1 MAKAA
6 IPNYMANHL
15 TGQDIAPGHRFGLYF
30 PVWQDNWRK
39 ADGGKTEALKKAMT
53 ISNKSKELAENLQ
66 KRQRTIALKTP
77 YLAYFPAKSTSP
89 FMTGIGNEHPLENGF
104 AFLSPYGLPYL
115 PGSSVKGVLR
125 TAAEEL
131 ALGLYG
137 ETRGWDMLAVWWL
150 FGFESGNVA
159 ISNKP
164 YKGDAI
170 LVEETQRRQMAYQAW
185 VRQSGYDLPSLHK
198 MIEATVSDKSQQ
210 AKYKNT
216 PELFLSTLSD
226 DISLQG
232 ALSFWDVYPQSKGL
246 AMDILTPHHM
256 GYFQGKNGVLNAPHD
271 SEQPN
276 PNVFLTIP
284 PGSHFDFYCSCE
296 VARLPQSLQ
305 ENWQTLIETAFDHT
319 YDWLGF
325 GAKTAVG
332 YGQMRREENGEQ
344 KFHEEKELRRQK
356 AKAEAEQQEAEK
368 RLAELPP
375 FERDIIQLLKDKKDP
390 NKKDY
395 LVLLDAVKTGQWQDT
410 DKQSV
415 LERIQMLM
423 QQAGDWKPT
432 TQKKDPSKDKEY
444 VRTQDV
450 LKLMKQ

>member
-1 MAKAA
+1 MTQAA
-6 IPNYMANHL
+6 IPNYMKAHL
-15 TGQDIAPGHRFGLYF
+15 DLQDIAPGHQFGLYF
-30 PVWQDNWRK
+30 PIWQDDWRK
-39 ADGGKTEALKKAMT
+39 ADGGKTEALKKAT
-53 ISNKSKELAENLQ
+53 SIPNNLKKLAENLQ
-66 KRQRTIALKTP
+66 KRQRAIALETP
-77 YLAYFPAKSTSP
+77 HLAYFPAKSTSP

-104 AFLSPYGLPYL
+104 AFLNPYGLPYL

-137 ETRGWDMLAVWWL
+137 ETAGWDMLAVWWL
-150 FGFESGNVA
+150 FGFEAGNVA
-159 ISNKP
+159 ISKKP

-170 LVEETQRRQMAYQAW
+170 LVEEAQRRQAAYQMWIAEG
-185 VRQSGYDLPSLHK
+185 SYDLQSLHA
-198 MIEATVSDKSQQ
+198 MIESTVSDKSQQ
-210 AKYKNT
+210 AKYKNAQ
-216 PELFLSTLSD
+216 ELFLSTLSD

-256 GYFQGKNGVLNAPHD
+256 GYFQGKNAPHD

-284 PGSHFDFYCSCE
+284 PGSSFDFYCNCE
-296 VARLPQSLQ
+296 LVRLPQSLQ
-305 ENWQTLIETAFDHT
+305 ENWQALINAAFEHAF
-319 YDWLGF
+319 DWLGF

-332 YGQMRREENGEQ
+332 YGQMRRDENGEQ
-344 KFHEEKELRRQK
+344 KFHDEKEQRLQK
-356 AKAEAEQQEAEK
+356 ARADAEQQEAEN
-368 RLAELPP
+368 RLADLPP
-375 FERDIIQLLKDKKDP
+375 FERDIAQLLKDKKDP

-395 LVLLDAVKTGQWQDT
+395 LVLLDAVKTGQWQGT

-415 LERIQMLM
+415 LERIQSLM
-423 QQAGDWKPT
+423 QQAGDWRPT

-450 LKLMKQ
+450 LKLMEQ